1 MKGSDISNGPGSSLR
16 MLCTAECSI
25 LFAFLVVADGIS
37 IMGYTLGW
45 RAEIVLSGNREP
57 VINVGGLVIARPIS
71 PEDIRA
77 GDILMYASTSGKNI
91 ICHRVVSV
99 EDIPSLRFVTRGD
112 VNQLADP
119 DPVLPSQ
126 VIGIVC
132 FHAPYLGYVLH
143 FVKSPLI
150 ILAMIAFIAF
160 IVIVPERIVSRKS
173 RK

>member
-1 MKGSDISNGPGSSLR
+1 MRRLGTVGG
-16 MLCTAECSI
+16 SI
-25 LFAFLVVADGIS
+25 LFALLVLAACIA
-37 IMGYTLGW
+37 ILGYMLGW
-45 RAEIVLSGNREP
+45 RAEIVLSGSMEP
-57 VINVGGLVIARPIS
+57 AIDVGGLVIARPIS

-77 GDILMYASTSGKNI
+77 GDILMYASISGKNV

-99 EDIPSLRFVTRGD
+99 EDTPSLRFVTRGD
-112 VNQLADP
+112 INQHTDP
-119 DPVLPSQ
+119 NPVLPSQ

-150 ILAMIAFIAF
+150 ILAMTAFLAF
-160 IVIVPERIVSRKS
+160 AVIVPERIVSRKS

>member
-16 MLCTAECSI
+16 MLCTAGCSI
-25 LFAFLVVADGIS
+25 LFAFLVVAAGIS
-37 IMGYTLGW
+37 IMGYTLSW
-45 RAEIVLSGNREP
+45 RAEIVLSGSMEP
-57 VINVGGLVIARPIS
+57 VINVGELVIARPIS

-99 EDIPSLRFVTRGD
+99 EDTPSLRFVTRGD

-119 DPVLPSQ
+119 DPVLPSR